1 MPEMKKIGTGR
12 TAEVF
17 LTADGRALKLF
28 YEGYPESGVEYELRN
43 ALWAQEAELP
53 VPQCFGRYDMDDRF
67 GILYECVTGESLL
80 GYLLRTDDVQ
90 VTVGIMVRLHKQI
103 LEKHLPQAMDIR
115 LWLQRETGGSLDIET
130 LPDGDTLLHGD
141 FHPDNIQIDG
151 DKLWVLDWMNLCR
164 GDKLYD
170 IARTYCL
177 LAEAQLPPDLDE
189 ATAQGMLQL
198 RTHMAQAYLDG
209 MGVTEAQ
216 LSDWLPIARK
226 SIF

>member
-43 ALWAQEAELP
+43 ALWAQEAGLP
-53 VPQCFGRYDMDDRF
+53 VPHCFGRCDTDGRL

-80 GYLLRTDDVQ
+80 GYLLRTGDVQ
-90 VTVGIMVRLHKQI
+90 GTVSIMVKLHKQM

-115 LWLQRETGGSLDIET
+115 QWLQRETGGDLDINA

-151 DKLWVLDWMNLCR
+151 DKVWILDWMNLCR

-177 LAEAQLPPDLDE
+177 LAEASLPPDLDE

-209 MGVTEAQ
+209 MGVTQEV
-216 LSDWLPIARK
+216 LTPWLPIVRTHLR
-226 SIF
+226 